1 MPMRHQDHTVD
12 SEGRYQR
19 IDPSL
24 IARLSFQI
32 QLHFLGSALRT
43 DGTLFIL
50 VLVDAIWLCLS
61 PEVQRSR
68 SVLPGVDMNIQ
79 SQRLANTVQ

>member
-1 MPMRHQDHTVD
+1 MAQTDEMAQMPMRHQDNTVD

-32 QLHFLGSALRT
+32 QLHLSGLALRT
-43 DGTLFIL
+43 DGTLYIL
-50 VLVDAIWLCLS
+50 VLVNAIWL
-61 PEVQRSR
+61 RSR
-68 SVLPGVDMNIQ
+68 SRDTEKSI
-79 SQRLANTVQ
+79 RLGRYERYE